1 MNTEEVLNDVK
12 GALQTYH
19 VLAVRLQWVIT
30 ILGILAVGSSL
41 AITAF
46 ADNVDVVVV
55 KILSFVSTLILTL
68 FAVFNILGKHNDI
81 RKAWRHL
88 NNAYLKYNAQIIDLP
103 ELVKVKSEAELML
116 GYIDF
121 NSALFKPN

>member
-1 MNTEEVLNDVK
+1 
-12 GALQTYH
+12 
-19 VLAVRLQWVIT
+19 
-30 ILGILAVGSSL
+30 LGIVAVGSSL

-103 ELVKVKSEAELML
+103 ELVKIKSEAELML